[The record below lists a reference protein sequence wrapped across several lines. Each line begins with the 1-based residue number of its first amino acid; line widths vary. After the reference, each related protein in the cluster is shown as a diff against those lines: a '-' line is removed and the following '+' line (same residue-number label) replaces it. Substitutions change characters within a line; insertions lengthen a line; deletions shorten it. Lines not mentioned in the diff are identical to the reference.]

1 MTDIHSHILFG
12 LDDGAPDFEESV
24 RMLKAAKK
32 AGFDTIIATPH
43 VRKPHYDKSIAA
55 ESMSKLKP
63 VAQSIGIKLIQGF
76 EYNISS
82 IAEDG
87 IDGALQYCT
96 EGTKTLLLEMKGTHV
111 SSNWESIVFRLQRE
125 GADVIIAHP
134 ERYINL
140 YGNDEMISRMI
151 EVGCKFQVD
160 LAVMSDKRLFSKEKK
175 FVKFL
180 LQNGCV
186 RWASSDAHRA
196 EDYISFAQAFEK
208 YGNKFLCT
216 PDKRSYGELIE
227 ITV

>member
-24 RMLKAAKK
+24 RMLKQAKR

-43 VRKPHYDKSIAA
+43 VRKPHYDKSLAA
-55 ESMSKLKP
+55 ESMSRLRP
-63 VAQSIGIKLIQGF
+63 VAQSIGIRLVQGF
-76 EYNISS
+76 EYNISA

-87 IDGALQYCT
+87 IEGALEYCT
-96 EGTKTLLLEMKGTHV
+96 EGTKTLLLEMRNTHV

-140 YGNDEMISRMI
+140 HGNDDMISRMI

-160 LAVMSDKRLFSKEKK
+160 LAVMLDRRLFAKEKK
-175 FVKFL
+175 FVKYL

-186 RWASSDAHRA
+186 RWAASDAHRA
-196 EDYISFAQAFEK
+196 EDYKSFAQAFEK

-216 PDKRSYGELIE
+216 PDKHSYGELTE
-227 ITV
+227 ISV